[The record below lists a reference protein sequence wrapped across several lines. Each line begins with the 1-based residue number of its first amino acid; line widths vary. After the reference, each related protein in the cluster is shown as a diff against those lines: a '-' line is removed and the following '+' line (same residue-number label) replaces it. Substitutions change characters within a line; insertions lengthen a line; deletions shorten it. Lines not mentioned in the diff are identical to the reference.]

1 MSDDESDH
9 FSNEQGWRMDEDDK
23 IPIETYSHTVIDL
36 ENEVN
41 RVMTEGCKVDACL
54 DWFIYCLKEINPD
67 DNLYMY
73 GQINIELFSGSRLE
87 EIKEELRANLN
98 RLVPG
103 YLDGALDI
111 LEVEKLTERLN
122 VRWRSTQVSNNTKK
136 QDDVSGAILDTL
148 IEKHCRRHSGDLKA
162 SSTAGLPET
171 QYSFL
176 NSCLQLKT
184 FIEGERTTASY
195 TCGGCIPIVQATGP
209 LDKHPRVSG
218 PVNIFWSIGNSS
230 ARRVSLPLRADAEDA
245 SPAVLQHLITSCD
258 PASFGRGQEDV
269 MDLSYRRAGK
279 LDPENFA
286 TSFHPATFGIIETIE
301 KVLLPG
307 IVGETA
313 NKLRS
318 RKIYAEL
325 YKMNIYSGPSGL
337 FRSHVDTPRS
347 QSQIGSLVVCLPAR
361 FKGGSL
367 LVRHHGRE
375 VNFDWAPGSET
386 TIQWAAFYSDC
397 EHEIKTVT
405 EGDRITLTYNLYVS
419 DGADSVLHSI
429 MDPKS
434 LPLYGWVKD
443 LLIKPGFLD
452 DGGVLGIFCS
462 HAYPHSSS
470 STTHDLPKGL
480 KGSDVVLYSIFQS
493 LGLHV
498 QVLPVLENN
507 GKYIPK
513 DPKLGLKGKVK
524 REGEIAR
531 RSRYIGDWGDDE
543 YEFADELHPYL
554 AKDEPLHVN
563 PSNEGLPQVSSR
575 EDIADIDRRWKLLRM
590 TRRVGSM
597 KKAISFARSKGL
609 PYKEDSCY
617 LEEGAQVG
625 SCLRPYETTEW
636 GQEMSLGEVLP
647 HVWPAYYLPGITW
660 LTEPKHEEMAFSQVT
675 YGNEAGIGTRYSCA
689 AIFAVIPPWDK
700 RNTLHE
706 RVGAKMDD

>member
-1 MSDDESDH
+1 MSDDGSHH
-9 FSNEQGWRMDEDDK
+9 FSNEQGWGMDDADK
-23 IPIETYSHTVIDL
+23 IPIEEYSHTVIDL

-54 DWFIYCLKEINPD
+54 DWFIYRLKEINPD
-67 DNLYMY
+67 NNQYMY
-73 GQINIELFSGSRLE
+73 GQINFELFSGSRLE

-98 RLVPG
+98 RLVPS
-103 YLDGALDI
+103 YLNGASDI

-122 VRWRSTQVSNNTKK
+122 VRWRSTQVSINTKK
-136 QDDVSGAILDTL
+136 QDDVAGSILDTL
-148 IEKHCRRHSGDLKA
+148 IEKNCRRHSGGLKA

-171 QYSFL
+171 QDSFL

-209 LDKHPRVSG
+209 LDKHPRGSG

-245 SPAVLQHLITSCD
+245 SPAVLQHLITSCE

-279 LDPENFA
+279 LDPKNFA

-313 NKLRS
+313 NRLRS

-347 QSQIGSLVVCLPAR
+347 QNQIGSLVVCLPVR

-367 LVRHHGRE
+367 LEGTKVE
-375 VNFDWAPGSET
+375 
-386 TIQWAAFYSDC
+386 SDC

-419 DGADSVLHSI
+419 DGSDSVLHSI

-443 LLIKPGFLD
+443 LLMKPGFLD

-470 STTHDLPKGL
+470 STTHDLPRGL
-480 KGSDVVLYSIFQS
+480 KGFDVVLYSIFQS

-524 REGEIAR
+524 CEGEIAR
-531 RSRYIGDWGDDE
+531 RSRYIGEWGDDE
-543 YEFADELHPYL
+543 YEFADELQPYL
-554 AKDEPLHVN
+554 AKDEPLLVN
-563 PSNEGLPQVSSR
+563 PTNEVLPQASSR
-575 EDIADIDRRWKLLRM
+575 EDIADIDRRWRLLRM

-609 PYKEDSCY
+609 PYKEDSSY

-636 GQEMSLGEVLP
+636 GQEMSLDEVLP

-689 AIFAVIPPWDK
+689 AILAVIPPWDQ

-706 RVGAKMDD
+706 

>member
-23 IPIETYSHTVIDL
+23 IPVEEYSHTVIDL
-36 ENEVN
+36 EDEVN

-54 DWFIYCLKEINPD
+54 DWFIYCLKEIDPE
-67 DNLYMY
+67 DNQYMY
-73 GQINIELFSGSRLE
+73 GQINFELFSGSRLE

-103 YLDGALDI
+103 YLDGPSDI
-111 LEVEKLTERLN
+111 LEVEKLTERFN

-171 QYSFL
+171 QDSFL

-209 LDKHPRVSG
+209 LDKHPRASG

-269 MDLSYRRAGK
+269 MDLSYRRARK

-307 IVGETA
+307 IVGETV
-313 NKLRS
+313 NRLRS

-325 YKMNIYSGPSGL
+325 YKMNIYSGPCGL

-347 QSQIGSLVVCLPAR
+347 QSQIGSLVVCLP
-361 FKGGSL
+361 
-367 LVRHHGRE
+367 
-375 VNFDWAPGSET
+375 
-386 TIQWAAFYSDC
+386 WAAFYSDC

-443 LLIKPGFLD
+443 LLMKPGFLD
-452 DGGVLGIFCS
+452 D
-462 HAYPHSSS
+462 
-470 STTHDLPKGL
+470 
-480 KGSDVVLYSIFQS
+480 GSDVVLYSIFQS

-513 DPKLGLKGKVK
+513 DPKLGLKGKVE

-543 YEFADELHPYL
+543 YEFADEIQPYL
-554 AKDEPLHVN
+554 AKDEPLLVN
-563 PSNEGLPQVSSR
+563 PSNEVLPQTSGR
-575 EDIADIDRRWKLLRM
+575 EDIADIDRRWRLLRM

-609 PYKEDSCY
+609 PYKEDSCF
-617 LEEGAQVG
+617 LEEGVQIG
-625 SCLRPYETTEW
+625 SCLRPYETTEL
-636 GQEMSLGEVLP
+636 GQEMPLDEVLP

-660 LTEPKHEEMAFSQVT
+660 LTEPKHEEMAFSQIT
-675 YGNEAGIGTRYSCA
+675 YGNQAGLGTRYSCA
-689 AIFAVIPPWDK
+689 AIFAVVPPWDK
-700 RNTLHE
+700 RNTLHQ
-706 RVGAKMDD
+706 RVDAKMDD

>member
-1 MSDDESDH
+1 
-9 FSNEQGWRMDEDDK
+9 
-23 IPIETYSHTVIDL
+23 
-36 ENEVN
+36 
-41 RVMTEGCKVDACL
+41 
-54 DWFIYCLKEINPD
+54 
-67 DNLYMY
+67 MY
-73 GQINIELFSGSRLE
+73 GRINFELFSGSRLE

-98 RLVPG
+98 RLVPS
-103 YLDGALDI
+103 YLNGASDI

-136 QDDVSGAILDTL
+136 QDDVAGSILDTL
-148 IEKHCRRHSGDLKA
+148 IEKNCRRHSGGLKA

-171 QYSFL
+171 QDSFL

-195 TCGGCIPIVQATGP
+195 TCGGCIPIIQATGP
-209 LDKHPRVSG
+209 LDKHPRGSG

-245 SPAVLQHLITSCD
+245 SPAVLQHLITSCE

-279 LDPENFA
+279 LDPKNFA

-313 NKLRS
+313 NRLRS

-325 YKMNIYSGPSGL
+325 YKMNVS
-337 FRSHVDTPRS
+337 
-347 QSQIGSLVVCLPAR
+347 
-361 FKGGSL
+361 
-367 LVRHHGRE
+367 RE

-443 LLIKPGFLD
+443 LLMKPGFLD
-452 DGGVLGIFCS
+452 DGGVLDIFCS

-470 STTHDLPKGL
+470 STTHDLPRGFKGF
-480 KGSDVVLYSIFQS
+480 DVVLYSIFQS

-531 RSRYIGDWGDDE
+531 RSRYIGEWGDDE
-543 YEFADELHPYL
+543 YEFADELQPYL
-554 AKDEPLHVN
+554 AKDEPLLVN
-563 PSNEGLPQVSSR
+563 PTNEVLPQASSQ
-575 EDIADIDRRWKLLRM
+575 EDIADIDRRWRLLRM

-609 PYKEDSCY
+609 PYKEDSSY

-636 GQEMSLGEVLP
+636 GQEMSLDEV
-647 HVWPAYYLPGITW
+647 G
-660 LTEPKHEEMAFSQVT
+660 
-675 YGNEAGIGTRYSCA
+675 
-689 AIFAVIPPWDK
+689 FAQTHS
-700 RNTLHE
+700 N
-706 RVGAKMDD
+706 